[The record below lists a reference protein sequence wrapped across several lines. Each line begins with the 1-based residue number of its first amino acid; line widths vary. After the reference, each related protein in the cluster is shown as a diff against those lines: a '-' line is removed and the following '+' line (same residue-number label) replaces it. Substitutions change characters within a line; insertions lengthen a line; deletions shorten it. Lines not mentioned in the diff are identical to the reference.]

1 MLRPGGTFGIDL
13 VPDVPNWREYENR
26 VQLRGRAGGAQLTLI
41 ESVRQDPK
49 RRLTTFEQKYVERRG
64 DRTREHRFDLTFRTL
79 SVRQMTASSNAPDF
93 ASTPCSA
100 TIGDAPGTTAP
111 TSGSSW
117 RKRGNI
123 SLLFSF
129 FSGSFD
135 MSGHSKWASIK
146 HKKGALDAKRGKIF
160 TRLIKELT
168 VAARNGGGD
177 PDMNPRLRSVIADA
191 KAANMP
197 AENIKRAIRKGTG
210 EEPGVSYEEAQYE
223 AYGPGGAA
231 VIIDVLT
238 DNKNRTV
245 GELRHMLEKHG
256 GNLASTNAVAWM
268 FAKKGY
274 IVVEK
279 SKADEEKLLG
289 AVLEAGADDMQD
301 DDDNWEVLSAP
312 EAFQAVRD
320 AVKQLGV
327 EPASA
332 QVSMIPQNYVKLEGK
347 VAQQML
353 KLMEA
358 LDDQDDVQHVW
369 SNFDISEQEIEASLA

>member
-1 MLRPGGTFGIDL
+1 
-13 VPDVPNWREYENR
+13 
-26 VQLRGRAGGAQLTLI
+26 
-41 ESVRQDPK
+41 
-49 RRLTTFEQKYVERRG
+49 
-64 DRTREHRFDLTFRTL
+64 
-79 SVRQMTASSNAPDF
+79 
-93 ASTPCSA
+93 
-100 TIGDAPGTTAP
+100 
-111 TSGSSW
+111 
-117 RKRGNI
+117 
-123 SLLFSF
+123 
-129 FSGSFD
+129 

-168 VAARNGGGD
+168 IAARNGGGD

-197 AENIKRAIRKGTG
+197 ADNIKRAIRKGTG

-245 GELRHMLEKHG
+245 GELRHMLEKGG

-268 FAKKGY
+268 FNKKGY

-279 SKADEEKLLG
+279 AKADEEQLLG

-301 DDDNWEVLSAP
+301 DDDNWEVLSTP

-320 AVKQLGV
+320 AVKALGI

-332 QVSMIPQNYVKLEGK
+332 AVSMIPQNYVKLEGK